1 VLLTSRNRNAPLSGR
16 AQNWRSSKRGPHQL
30 PANTSADPVT
40 RDSLFVS
47 VLLGALIS
55 VAISWGQL
63 GEVWATGA
71 FFDTDDA
78 TRLVQVRDW
87 MAGQAWY
94 DLRMHRLGFPGAEP
108 MHWTRIVDVPVAFLI
123 KASSLFLDPVMSER
137 AARIAFPFLLSV
149 GVIGVSALIAIELV
163 GGASVM
169 IACLTTSFAG
179 LSLLQFQPG
188 RIDHHAP
195 QILLLMTSGL
205 FALRAI
211 CGKQQRRNGFLSAA
225 CLAAMLAISLENLPE
240 ACIMGACFAALW
252 AVQGKA
258 RSEGLNGFG
267 WGLMSATPLFYV
279 LTMSPARWFSVA
291 CDAQSFM
298 HVTLMTAA
306 GALCVCL
313 TMLGRSAATPRTR
326 WLWIAATGLALA
338 VLMRTGFP
346 QCGLDP
352 YSDVDPLVRR
362 DWLDKVKEAY
372 SVAQAWSVGLQ
383 GFVLINY
390 IPVLTGLAGV
400 LVAIRRSEGEARLR
414 WLVWFALS
422 LVALSVAVFRI
433 GTVQTAQVITS
444 MGAVYVLSLVSERWR
459 ALRIPGA
466 FALSVVA
473 LALVVPADR
482 PTSADAQSA
491 QCTRPQDATGLTLLP
506 EGRVLASIDEGAY
519 LLAFTQHA
527 IVAAPYHRNN
537 DGNRLEAQAF
547 ALPPEDAL
555 QLLKSRQVDYIAIC
569 GAERRDSPLIAALL
583 AGLPGATKL
592 EVSGNYQAWRIER

>member
-1 VLLTSRNRNAPLSGR
+1 LS
-16 AQNWRSSKRGPHQL
+16 AH
-30 PANTSADPVT
+30 TSADPFT

-78 TRLVQVRDW
+78 TRLQQVRDW

-94 DLRMHRLGFPGAEP
+94 DLQMHRLGFPGAEP

-123 KASSLFLDPVMSER
+123 KAASLFLDPVMSER
-137 AARIAFPFLLSV
+137 AARLAFPFLLSV

-169 IACLTTSFAG
+169 IAALMASFTG
-179 LSLLQFQPG
+179 LLLLQFQPG

-195 QILLLMTSGL
+195 QILLLMTSAL

-211 CGKQQRRNGFLSAA
+211 GGRHQRRNGFLSAV
-225 CLAAMLAISLENLPE
+225 CLAAMLAVNLENLPG

-252 AVQGKA
+252 ASQGKA
-258 RSEGLNGFG
+258 RGDSLNGFG
-267 WGLMSATPLFYV
+267 WGLMSATPLLYV
-279 LTMSPARWFSVA
+279 LTLSPARWFVVA
-291 CDAQSFM
+291 CDAQSVL
-298 HVTLMTAA
+298 HVTLMMAA
-306 GALCVCL
+306 GAMCVSL
-313 TMLGRSAATPRTR
+313 TMLGRLAGTPRTR
-326 WLWIAATGLALA
+326 WIWIAASGLAIA
-338 VLMRTGFP
+338 VLMRTAFP

-362 DWLDKVKEAY
+362 EWLDKVKETY
-372 SVAQAWSVGLQ
+372 SVAHAWSVGLS
-383 GFVLINY
+383 GFVLVNY
-390 IPVLTGLAGV
+390 IPLLTGLAGV
-400 LVAIRRSEGEARLR
+400 CLAVWRSKDEARLR
-414 WLVWFALS
+414 WLVWLALS
-422 LVALSVAVFRI
+422 LVALSVAAFRI
-433 GTVQTAQVITS
+433 GTVQTAQLITS
-444 MGAVYVLSLVSERWR
+444 MGAVYLLSLLPERWR
-459 ALRIPGA
+459 ALRVPGA

-473 LALVVPADR
+473 LALVIPADR
-482 PTSADAQSA
+482 PASADAQPA
-491 QCTRPQDATGLTLLP
+491 QCRRPQDAAGLTLLP
-506 EGRVLASIDEGAY
+506 EGRMLAPIDEGAY

-537 DGNRLEAQAF
+537 EGNRLEAQAF
-547 ALPPEDAL
+547 ALPAHEAL
-555 QLLKSRQVDYIAIC
+555 QLLRSHEVDYVAIC
-569 GAERRDSPLIAALL
+569 GRERRDSPLIATLI

-592 EVSGNYQAWRIER
+592 EVAGNYQAWRID